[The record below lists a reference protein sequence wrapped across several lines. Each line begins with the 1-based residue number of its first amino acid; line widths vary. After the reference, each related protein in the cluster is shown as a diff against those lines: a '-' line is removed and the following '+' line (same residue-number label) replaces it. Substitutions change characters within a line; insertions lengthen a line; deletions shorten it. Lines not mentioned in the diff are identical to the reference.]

1 MKPQNISLCDKE
13 YLNPG
18 EAIKHWSLSNRKFYS
33 FLKKGPYSFVAL
45 YGTRKLIIRTAFDL
59 YLKDNPKVKEELT
72 NGVPNS
78 KKKRLE
84 A

>member
-18 EAIKHWSLSNRKFYS
+18 EAIKHWNLSNRKFYS

-45 YGTRKLIIRTAFDL
+45 YGTRKLIIRTAFDS
-59 YLKDNPKVKEELT
+59 YLKENPKVKEKLA
-72 NGVPNS
+72 NGIPHS
-78 KKKRLE
+78 EKKRLK

>member
-18 EAIKHWSLSNRKFYS
+18 EAIKHWNLSNRS

-45 YGTRKLIIRTAFDL
+45 YGTRKLIIRTAFDS
-59 YLKDNPKVKEELT
+59 YLKENPKVKEKLA
-72 NGVPNS
+72 NGIPNS
-78 KKKRLE
+78 EKKRLK